1 VPGAAAARAA
11 IASQPHRHHDRERV
25 VTDHPPLE
33 AAAHSTPPGPAFVGR
48 VLTTTA
54 IVIALL
60 LLVLLLWV
68 GREVVLMMFAG
79 LLLAVLLRFASNALS
94 HYTGL
99 GDRLSISLVLLLVVT
114 LAVLAG
120 MFAGPGIVEEVKQ
133 LQSGLGESVRDVR
146 EQVQQ
151 TRIGAWVT
159 ENAPEMNDD
168 EYRQMWSR
176 LGGFSATAVGALSG
190 FMIVLFVG
198 VFFAFNP
205 GLYLSGM
212 LRLFPVPRRARIRE
226 VAEQITVT
234 LRWWLAGQ
242 LISMVFL
249 WLSTWLALHLLGVP
263 LAFILGL
270 LTGLLTFIPYIGPL
284 IAIIPI
290 AMVAFLESPTL
301 ALTAVGVYFVI
312 QNVEA
317 NVLMPLV
324 FQRLVHLPPALTI
337 AAQILMG
344 TLAGIIGVVLATP
357 LLAVV
362 MVLIRTLYV
371 EDVLRDDMDR
381 PALPEEP
388 DLQPREHAVRRLR
401 DKAG

>member
-1 VPGAAAARAA
+1 
-11 IASQPHRHHDRERV
+11 
-25 VTDHPPLE
+25 VTDHPPIE
-33 AAAHSTPPGPAFVGR
+33 AAAQSTPPGPAFVGR
-48 VLTTTA
+48 VLTTTS

-60 LLVLLLWV
+60 LLVALLWV
-68 GREVVLMMFAG
+68 GREVLLMMFAG

-99 GDRLSISLVLLLVVT
+99 GDRLSISLVLLLTVT
-114 LAVLAG
+114 LALLAALL
-120 MFAGPGIVEEVKQ
+120 AGPGIADELKE
-133 LQSGLGESVRDVR
+133 LQSGLGESVHDVR
-146 EQVQQ
+146 EQIEG
-151 TRIGAWVT
+151 TRIGSWVA
-159 ENAPEMNDD
+159 EHAPEMSDD

-176 LGGFSATAVGALSG
+176 VGGFSATAFGILSG
-190 FMIVLFVG
+190 VMIVMFVG

-212 LRLFPVPRRARIRE
+212 LRLVPVPRRARIKE
-226 VAEQITVT
+226 VAEQVTVT

-249 WLSTWLALHLLGVP
+249 WLTTWLALYLLGVP
-263 LAFILGL
+263 MAFILGL

-290 AMVAFLESPTL
+290 AMVAFVESPTL
-301 ALTAVGVYFVI
+301 ALTAVAVYFVI
-312 QNVEA
+312 QNVDA

-344 TLAGIIGVVLATP
+344 TLAGVIGVVLATP

-362 MVLIRTLYV
+362 LVLVRTLYV
-371 EDVLRDDMDR
+371 EDVLRDDLDR
-381 PALPEEP
+381 PALPEDPE
-388 DLQPREHAVRRLR
+388 LRGREHAVRKLR
-401 DKAG
+401 DDDA